1 MARKKKSRIKG
12 DDVKL
17 EMTPMI
23 DVVFQLLIFFIVT
36 LKQEDILAQLEVM
49 RPAPDPSATAENQV
63 EPIKILIGRTGFV
76 YRGRP
81 VTESELNNSIE
92 RVARYNPNSTIMIQC
107 TMDSTHR
114 WLVKALDICARNKM
128 TRLAVFSM

>member
-1 MARKKKSRIKG
+1 MQKKKKVRIKG
-12 DDVKL
+12 DEVKL

-36 LKQEDILAQLEVM
+36 LKQEDILSQLEVM
-49 RPAPDPSATAENQV
+49 RPAPDPTATAENQV
-63 EPIKILIGRTGFV
+63 EPIKIMIGITGFV

-81 VTESELNNSIE
+81 VSESELNTSIA
-92 RVARYNPNSTIMIQC
+92 RVARYNPNATIMIQC
-107 TMDSTHR
+107 TMNSDHR
-114 WLVKALDICARNKM
+114 WLVKALDICSRNNM